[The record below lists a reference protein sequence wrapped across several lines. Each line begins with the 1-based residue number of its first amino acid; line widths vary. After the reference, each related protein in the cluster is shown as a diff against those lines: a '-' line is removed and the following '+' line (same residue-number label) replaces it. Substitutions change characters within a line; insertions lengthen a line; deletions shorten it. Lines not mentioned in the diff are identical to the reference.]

1 MSALTLA
8 PNVVG
13 AVDMAAADEY
23 AKYADRIVGRM
34 SEFDAYGDVLNDADM
49 RTRNEF
55 SALDWALLAGACR
68 SGRVSFIQAA

>member
-1 MSALTLA
+1 MSSLTLA

-13 AVDMAAADEY
+13 AVDMAAAD
-23 AKYADRIVGRM
+23 KYAQDATRIVDRM
-34 SEFDAYGDVLNDADM
+34 SEFRAYGDVLNDADM

-55 SALDWALLAGACR
+55 SALDCALLAGACR